1 MRTPIA
7 GSVYVAVV
15 DDDENLRRS
24 FARLLR
30 AAGIRPITYESA
42 EAFLADPARARID
55 CLVLDVQLPG
65 MSGLELQ
72 QHLGTGGS
80 KPEILFITAYD
91 NPRSR
96 EQAYAMGCSGYFRK
110 SDSGRDVLNAI
121 KGVIARRSRAP

>member
-1 MRTPIA
+1 MT
-7 GSVYVAVV
+7 GSVCVAVV

-30 AAGIRPITYESA
+30 AAGIRPLTYGSA
-42 EAFLADPARARID
+42 EAFLADSARPRID

-72 QHLGTGGS
+72 EHLGTTGS
-80 KPEILFITAYD
+80 RPAILFITAYD

-96 EQAYAMGCSGYFRK
+96 EQAYARGCSGYFRK
-110 SDSGRDVLNAI
+110 SDAGREVLNAI